1 MHESISQDLTNHP
14 WAGTKVE
21 VSIHAADATKQTGNT
36 DVVGL
41 VLPERV
47 FNHPVARAIITLR
60 KKLNIPGRKTE
71 LDVASKIETI
81 SKGRTHFFD
90 DTVVFLNLVFSRARL
105 LGGERASVQNL
116 LWNTALRLEDG
127 EFVVADRELKIAQS
141 RLMEAF
147 EKGEISAPAL
157 DRLMKNLQKA
167 MDQYLQA
174 LAKHLKRDGRSGMP
188 ESLFSQLMETGDLQH
203 MMEKMRELGQTGSF
217 EAARGIFSQLNKIL
231 QALRHGTQ
239 TAQKSKGVDY
249 GRKILVGLQKL
260 TTAQQELLDQTFRK
274 LPLYKDQLTKG
285 KINKTHTSQLVD
297 KQNVVREGLG
307 DLIQKIRRILG
318 EIPSSIGK
326 ADYAMEK
333 VGKSL
338 DRGDRS
344 GAIKQATEALDQ
356 LHQTKEHLVRRMQ
369 ARQGFSFGRQNQKRH
384 ESRDPFGRRSTRNAG
399 MGTFGDGSLNIPN
412 GSEIRRSRRIL
423 EELRLRSGDRGR
435 PQMEL
440 NYINRLIHQF

>member
-1 MHESISQDLTNHP
+1 M
-14 WAGTKVE
+14 
-21 VSIHAADATKQTGNT
+21 
-36 DVVGL
+36 
-41 VLPERV
+41 
-47 FNHPVARAIITLR
+47 
-60 KKLNIPGRKTE
+60 
-71 LDVASKIETI
+71 
-81 SKGRTHFFD
+81 
-90 DTVVFLNLVFSRARL
+90 
-105 LGGERASVQNL
+105 
-116 LWNTALRLEDG
+116 
-127 EFVVADRELKIAQS
+127 
-141 RLMEAF
+141 
-147 EKGEISAPAL
+147 
-157 DRLMKNLQKA
+157 
-167 MDQYLQA
+167 
-174 LAKHLKRDGRSGMP
+174 
-188 ESLFSQLMETGDLQH
+188 
-203 MMEKMRELGQTGSF
+203 
-217 EAARGIFSQLNKIL
+217 
-231 QALRHGTQ
+231 
-239 TAQKSKGVDY
+239 
-249 GRKILVGLQKL
+249 GLQKL

>member
-1 MHESISQDLTNHP
+1 
-14 WAGTKVE
+14 
-21 VSIHAADATKQTGNT
+21 
-36 DVVGL
+36 
-41 VLPERV
+41 
-47 FNHPVARAIITLR
+47 
-60 KKLNIPGRKTE
+60 
-71 LDVASKIETI
+71 
-81 SKGRTHFFD
+81 
-90 DTVVFLNLVFSRARL
+90 
-105 LGGERASVQNL
+105 
-116 LWNTALRLEDG
+116 
-127 EFVVADRELKIAQS
+127 
-141 RLMEAF
+141 
-147 EKGEISAPAL
+147 
-157 DRLMKNLQKA
+157 MKNLQKA
-167 MDQYLQA
+167 MNQYLQA
-174 LAKHLKRDGRSGMP
+174 LAKHLKRNGRSGMP

-260 TTAQQELLDQTFRK
+260 TTAQKELLDQTFRK
-274 LPLYKDQLTKG
+274 LPLYKDQLKKG

-297 KQNVVREGLG
+297 KQNVVREGLE
-307 DLIQKIRRILG
+307 DLIQKMRRILG

-412 GSEIRRSRRIL
+412 GSKIRRSRRIL